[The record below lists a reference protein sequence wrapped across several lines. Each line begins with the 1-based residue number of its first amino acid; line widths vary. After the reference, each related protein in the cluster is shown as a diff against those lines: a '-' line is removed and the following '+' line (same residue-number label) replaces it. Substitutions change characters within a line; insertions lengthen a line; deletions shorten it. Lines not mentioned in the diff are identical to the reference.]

1 MSYYDLQTSARY
13 VQGPG
18 VLREIKRYTFGMGQK
33 FLVITSCRHEN
44 EYVYSTIKRSFDSS
58 CEDMLIP
65 ETAEIN
71 FRYNRQIA
79 QAKRFDAMGL
89 NPKAEFVDYGGCE
102 ITEPRVDALVR
113 RVSGEGFD
121 CVIGVGGGKG
131 MDFARAV
138 AYHTD
143 RRCVLVPTMASTNA
157 SASPLCVIYSEDG
170 SRQIACHYLANY
182 QDLVLADTD
191 MLLRSPAR
199 CFAAGIGDQ
208 MCTYLEVRYTNELM
222 DTLDEFPTMTWDVID
237 KSCELFLTQGKAAYE
252 SAKAGKLSREYENVL
267 SQVLYSNAHMRAAA
281 CSGFA
286 HLLAKALVLFPEV
299 PHRWLHGAQVAYA
312 ILPMKIHQGR
322 PREDTLRYAQWLHSL
337 DMPTTLDELGLA
349 DVSPEQLLTAC
360 REVLPSPTAELP
372 YTPNELCDCVFAA
385 DELINHL

>member
-1 MSYYDLQTSARY
+1 
-13 VQGPG
+13 
-18 VLREIKRYTFGMGQK
+18 
-33 FLVITSCRHEN
+33 
-44 EYVYSTIKRSFDSS
+44 
-58 CEDMLIP
+58 
-65 ETAEIN
+65 
-71 FRYNRQIA
+71 
-79 QAKRFDAMGL
+79 
-89 NPKAEFVDYGGCE
+89 
-102 ITEPRVDALVR
+102 
-113 RVSGEGFD
+113 
-121 CVIGVGGGKG
+121 
-131 MDFARAV
+131 
-138 AYHTD
+138 
-143 RRCVLVPTMASTNA
+143 
-157 SASPLCVIYSEDG
+157 
-170 SRQIACHYLANY
+170 
-182 QDLVLADTD
+182 
-191 MLLRSPAR
+191 
-199 CFAAGIGDQ
+199 
-208 MCTYLEVRYTNELM
+208 MCTYLGVRYTNELM

-237 KSCELFLTQGKAAYE
+237 KSCELFLTQGQAAYE

-322 PREDTLRYAQWLHSL
+322 PHEDILRYAQWLHSL

>member
-13 VQGPG
+13 VQGSG

-44 EYVYSTIKRSFDSS
+44 DYVYSTIQKSFDSS
-58 CEDMLIP
+58 CEAMLMP
-65 ETAEIN
+65 ETAEHN

-79 QAKRFDAMGL
+79 QAKRFDALGL
-89 NPKAEFVDYGGCE
+89 HPSVEFVDYGGCE
-102 ITEPRVDALVR
+102 ITESRVDALVK
-113 RVSGEGFD
+113 RVKDEGFD
-121 CVIGVGGGKG
+121 CVVGVGGGKG

-170 SRQIACHYLANY
+170 TRQIACHYLANY

-199 CFAAGIGDQ
+199 YFAAGIGDQ

-322 PREDTLRYAQWLHSL
+322 PREDILRYAQWLHSL

>member
-13 VQGPG
+13 VQGSG

-44 EYVYSTIKRSFDSS
+44 DYVYSTIQKSFDSS
-58 CEDMLIP
+58 CEAMLMP
-65 ETAEIN
+65 EMAEHN

-79 QAKRFDAMGL
+79 QAKRFDALGL
-89 NPKAEFVDYGGCE
+89 HPTVEFVDCGCE
-102 ITEPRVDALVR
+102 ITESRVDALVK
-113 RVSGEGFD
+113 RVKDEGFD
-121 CVIGVGGGKG
+121 CVVGVGGGKG

-170 SRQIACHYLANY
+170 TRQIACHYLANY

-252 SAKAGKLSREYENVL
+252 SAKAGRLSREYEDVL

-322 PREDTLRYAQWLHSL
+322 PREDILRYAQWLHSL

>member
-1 MSYYDLQTSARY
+1 
-13 VQGPG
+13 
-18 VLREIKRYTFGMGQK
+18 
-33 FLVITSCRHEN
+33 
-44 EYVYSTIKRSFDSS
+44 
-58 CEDMLIP
+58 
-65 ETAEIN
+65 
-71 FRYNRQIA
+71 
-79 QAKRFDAMGL
+79 
-89 NPKAEFVDYGGCE
+89 
-102 ITEPRVDALVR
+102 
-113 RVSGEGFD
+113 
-121 CVIGVGGGKG
+121 

-170 SRQIACHYLANY
+170 TRQIACHYLANY

-322 PREDTLRYAQWLHSL
+322 PREDILRYAQWLHSL